1 MACALLMS
9 CSKMSAIDEN
19 RHELSSGTTYSTQ
32 EGAPSAHLRAVYV
45 LAQGQNGS
53 LTRCIRYPLLVK
65 T

>member
-32 EGAPSAHLRAVYV
+32 EGLHSAHLRAVYI
-45 LAQGQNGS
+45 LAQEHKKL
-53 LTRCIRYPLLVK
+53 LTRCIRYPLLVR